1 MSNECKIAQ
10 RLVCLFTIWNW
21 CHSLYIE
28 GRHIDSLATNE
39 DCCLLQM
46 VVANGLHILST
57 HQPLHHMLVI
67 VGIIKALCW

>member
-28 GRHIDSLATNE
+28 GRHIDSLATKSGNT
-39 DCCLLQM
+39 DL
-46 VVANGLHILST
+46 
-57 HQPLHHMLVI
+57 I
-67 VGIIKALCW
+67 VEN